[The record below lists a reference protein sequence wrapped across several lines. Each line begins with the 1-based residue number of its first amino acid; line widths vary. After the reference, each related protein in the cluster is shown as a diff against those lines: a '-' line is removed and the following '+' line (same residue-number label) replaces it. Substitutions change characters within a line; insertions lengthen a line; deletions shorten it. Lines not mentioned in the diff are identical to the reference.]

1 MGHDP
6 EDGGLERLL
15 DERGQQLMRAAVA
28 LTGSRADG
36 EDLLQAALE
45 RLVQNWRRVDT
56 DPEGYL
62 RRTLYNLAADG
73 WRRRG
78 RWRGRLAEF
87 RAQAQAGQARPEA
100 SSEDVAAVDLRDAL
114 VRLLHQLPP
123 RQRAVIVLRY
133 WEQRTE
139 AETAAMLGCSEGT
152 VKSTASRDCGGCA
165 NWPARWLSRRLS
177 QPRRRLSQPRRRRT
191 RLPGRAGRLGGRR
204 STRHAGWAAA
214 WHDTGRGKTMNGNV
228 EELLREGLD
237 RLTAHADVPAGI
249 AHRAR

>member
-1 MGHDP
+1 MGREPD
-6 EDGGLERLL
+6 DGSLERLL
-15 DERGQQLMRAAVA
+15 GERGQQLMRAAIA
-28 LTGSRADG
+28 LTGSRTDG

-45 RLVQNWRRVDT
+45 RLVQNWRRVES

-87 RAQAQAGQARPEA
+87 RSQAQAEKAHTEA
-100 SSEDVAAVDLRDAL
+100 SNVEVASVDLRDAL

-139 AETAAMLGCSEGT
+139 AETAALLGCSEGT
-152 VKSTASRDCGGCA
+152 VKSAASRGLQRLRELAGPLGFRDDAPGFRADAPGFRAEPGGSRDDA
-165 NWPARWLSRRLS
+165 ARAVTAGLR
-177 QPRRRLSQPRRRRT
+177 
-191 RLPGRAGRLGGRR
+191 PGMTLAGGR
-204 STRHAGWAAA
+204 
-214 WHDTGRGKTMNGNV
+214 
-228 EELLREGLD
+228 
-237 RLTAHADVPAGI
+237 P
-249 AHRAR
+249 